1 METKDIA
8 KETIEVFKYFDTSL
22 TENISKS
29 FWDFLKELSQESNI
43 IVNIDSN
50 KKLRDQNISEECKDL
65 ISLIYYNY
73 IADENEKKE
82 ILKIWNNNEKI
93 YQKYLNK
100 IYNVDKIFEKKSSKK
115 VAETEL
121 PIVYKENIFNK
132 IIKFIK
138 KNLCN

>member
-29 FWDFLKELSQESNI
+29 FLDFLEELSQESNI

-82 ILKIWNNNEKI
+82 ILKIWNNNERI
-93 YQKYLNK
+93 YQKDLNE
-100 IYNVDKIFEKKSSKK
+100 IYKVDKIFEKK
-115 VAETEL
+115 EGT
-121 PIVYKENIFNK
+121 K
-132 IIKFIK
+132 ISEVIEDKYI
-138 KNLCN
+138 

>member
-8 KETIEVFKYFDTSL
+8 KETIEVFKYLDASL
-22 TENISKS
+22 IENISKS
-29 FWDFLKELSQESNI
+29 FLDFLEELSQESNI

-82 ILKIWNNNEKI
+82 ILKIWNNNERI
-93 YQKYLNK
+93 YQKDLNE
-100 IYNVDKIFEKKSSKK
+100 IYKVDKIFEKKEGKK
-115 VAETEL
+115 IAKTEL
-121 PIVYKENIFNK
+121 PIIYKENIFKK

-138 KNLCN
+138 KHLYN